1 MRTSNH
7 LLGKSLATLVSPFH
21 RYRNISCIQFYY
33 RMQSTKK
40 DAWTA
45 LTLSLWTDHSSSHAI
60 WRY

>member
-7 LLGKSLATLVSPFH
+7 LHGKSVATLASPFY
-21 RYRNISCIQFYY
+21 RYQNISCIQFYY

-40 DAWTA
+40 DSWTA
-45 LTLSLWTDHSSSHAI
+45 LTLSLNSDEGSTQAV